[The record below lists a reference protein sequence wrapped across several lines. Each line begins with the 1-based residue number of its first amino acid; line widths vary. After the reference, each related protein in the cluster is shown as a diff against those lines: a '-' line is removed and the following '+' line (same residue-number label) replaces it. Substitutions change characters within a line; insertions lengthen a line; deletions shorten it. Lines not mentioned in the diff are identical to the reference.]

1 MVSTIEWKEGKVYML
16 DQRKLP
22 FEELVVEHSSY
33 LEVAESIKNMVIRGA
48 PAIGVAAAMGIALGV
63 NEISNSEKDPGKR
76 FKKITS
82 ILGDARPTAVNLFW
96 AISEMEKVFDTCG
109 SDVVLLKKRV
119 LNKAL
124 EIRDNDETINKAIGD
139 TGKSVINNGDTILT
153 HCNAGSLATAGYGTA
168 LGVIRSAHS
177 EGKKTLLLQAKQGLF
192 CRVRG

>member
-82 ILGDARPTAVNLFW
+82 ILGDAP
-96 AISEMEKVFDTCG
+96 G
-109 SDVVLLKKRV
+109 Q
-119 LNKAL
+119 
-124 EIRDNDETINKAIGD
+124 
-139 TGKSVINNGDTILT
+139 
-153 HCNAGSLATAGYGTA
+153 
-168 LGVIRSAHS
+168 
-177 EGKKTLLLQAKQGLF
+177 LQ
-192 CRVRG
+192 